1 MTVDAFAHGIN
12 IHRNNTYAS
21 GGVVNNRTEW
31 PVWFEREEGP
41 ELVYTTAYPNLWATT
56 ANPTRFTFEWPD
68 TVTIPIDIP
77 NITISGEMTVPVIKK
92 ELTDDFNPDDAAFD
106 DFINGVCSEPPKR
119 VPKKRKA
126 RVRKGGEK

>member
-1 MTVDAFAHGIN
+1 MTVDAFAQGIN
-12 IHRNNTYAS
+12 VHRNNTYAS

-41 ELVYTTAYPNLWATT
+41 ELVYTTIYPNLWATT
-56 ANPTRFTFEWPD
+56 AN
-68 TVTIPIDIP
+68 PIDIP

-92 ELTDDFNPDDAAFD
+92 ELTDDFSLDDAAFD

-126 RVRKGGEK
+126 RARKGGEK